1 MHSMDRYHRA
11 TLLNAARYH
20 SHSTVF
26 STCKTRCISTII
38 PSGSTLFFM
47 ARSGPDTRQS
57 LQEFMKAN
65 AKVTHVTICWVLY
78 SAICVPPCENGVCDK
93 PGTCICEPGWTASRC
108 RIGKQQHNHDV
119 STHE

>member
-1 MHSMDRYHRA
+1 
-11 TLLNAARYH
+11 
-20 SHSTVF
+20 
-26 STCKTRCISTII
+26 
-38 PSGSTLFFM
+38 M

-93 PGTCICEPGWTASRC
+93 P
-108 RIGKQQHNHDV
+108 V
-119 STHE
+119 SVSLGGLPADAE

>member
-11 TLLNAARYH
+11 TLLNAAWYH

-65 AKVTHVTICWVLY
+65 AKVILMLPSVGFFIRLFVFHHVRMVFVTNL
-78 SAICVPPCENGVCDK
+78 AP
-93 PGTCICEPGWTASRC
+93 
-108 RIGKQQHNHDV
+108 V
-119 STHE
+119 SVSLGGLPADAE